1 MSAGNQY
8 LLYTALLL
16 GSIGAYGALNPK
28 VMEQLKDSS
37 VQEFITEAMS
47 NGDVSSLDI
56 TTILAELGQKV
67 DRNHEEL
74 LKRVEDVETSSD
86 TMSLSLSATDGKVG
100 ENVKELAFITPD
112 FQEQIS
118 ENKSSAAASALT
130 ADTNLGTIDE
140 IILPDVEDLK
150 ADVISLQEND
160 VSLDTRIGNIESA
173 RETERVERSTMS
185 SDIASVAEDVTTN
198 LGYIIAIED
207 ELTNVYT
214 ESINVNR
221 DNVAAVADDI
231 DFLTEKLRREVG
243 EVADEVVCYSKFNTK
258 GGAEISLSE
267 NPLRLGDSLDDSWML
282 YMGGG
287 KGDKEALGFSRL
299 GGLFSNIQKAQEQVK
314 AANTVTKNTA
324 ASTVTKPVTKPT
336 TSSTPITSSTRTPI
350 TSSSPPTTTT
360 KPSTTTSTAST
371 PLTAPSA
378 PSFTGMAARL
388 RVYDSDTT
396 GFVVENSNDEVL
408 FSVRGSDALADLAGE
423 LRVDTNMLLYS
434 DEENDACF
442 SHALHTAYPGLTH
455 RADGNTVVTS
465 NDKVFIRSKDS
476 NRIKTDSARVTISPE
491 LLIDNGDRPDTHF
504 NYNNEGNNWISAK
517 SETNFRFGNNRKSV
531 QIKHKEIFIDGLGVL
546 AKLKSLEQEI
556 TNLKNDSSYVKTDG
570 TQYWIK
576 GHNGNYSKELGYSGD
591 DARWSPNNTRMY
603 LKFYKR

>member
-67 DRNHEEL
+67 DTNHEEL

-86 TMSLSLSATDGKVG
+86 TMSLSLSATDGKVD

-118 ENKSSAAASALT
+118 ENKKSAAASALT

-160 VSLDTRIGNIESA
+160 VNLDTRIGNIESA
-173 RETERVERSTMS
+173 RETETVERSTMS

-198 LGYIIAIED
+198 LGYINAIED

-221 DNVAAVADDI
+221 DNVAAVADDL

-282 YMGGG
+282 YMGEG

-299 GGLFSNIQKAQEQVK
+299 GGLFSNIQEQVK
-314 AANTVTKNTA
+314 AVVNATTKPVTKPV
-324 ASTVTKPVTKPT
+324 SKPVTKPT
-336 TSSTPITSSTRTPI
+336 TSSTPPTTKPTATTSAPSTSTSST
-350 TSSSPPTTTT
+350 TSTSPP
-360 KPSTTTSTAST
+360 KST

-434 DEENDACF
+434 DEENNACF

-465 NDKVFIRSKDS
+465 NNKVLIRSKDS

-504 NYNNEGNNWISAK
+504 NYNDEGNNWISAK
-517 SETNFRFGNNRKSV
+517 SETNFRFGNNGKSV
-531 QIKHKEIFIDGLGVL
+531 QIKHKEVFIDGVGVL
-546 AKLKSLEQEI
+546 AKLKSLQQEI
-556 TNLKNDSSYVKTDG
+556 TNLKKDSSYVKTDG